1 MLTIVTKKGNQGLQL
16 GSNQNESMQSDYK
29 DDPR

>member
-1 MLTIVTKKGNQGLQL
+1 MQTIVTKKGNQGLQL
-16 GSNQNESMQSDYK
+16 GPIQNESMQSDYK